1 VNFCGCGKKC
11 DQERKRESHERKG
24 EKQRKY
30 CTETVD
36 VTNSGRTSPTPNNL
50 LHMAKSESKTCQEF
64 LLQCRAVECIV
75 ACISLS
81 LSLVRSQIQSPITCC
96 LILTGYRTFQKK
108 KKSRETYPDKPCV
121 TLELGFLHFYFG
133 IARPIILKDFN
144 PKLNY
149 LDLCHKY
156 RGTCYWG
163 SLLLFL
169 PPPPLP
175 LFWGWACELGSL
187 T

>member
-1 VNFCGCGKKC
+1 VVVACGKKC

-36 VTNSGRTSPTPNNL
+36 VTNSGRTSPPPNNL

-81 LSLVRSQIQSPITCC
+81 LS
-96 LILTGYRTFQKK
+96 RTF
-108 KKSRETYPDKPCV
+108 SDSEPNHMLSHP
-121 TLELGFLHFYFG
+121 
-133 IARPIILKDFN
+133 
-144 PKLNY
+144 
-149 LDLCHKY
+149 Y
-156 RGTCYWG
+156 RI
-163 SLLLFL
+163 
-169 PPPPLP
+169 
-175 LFWGWACELGSL
+175 
-187 T
+187 